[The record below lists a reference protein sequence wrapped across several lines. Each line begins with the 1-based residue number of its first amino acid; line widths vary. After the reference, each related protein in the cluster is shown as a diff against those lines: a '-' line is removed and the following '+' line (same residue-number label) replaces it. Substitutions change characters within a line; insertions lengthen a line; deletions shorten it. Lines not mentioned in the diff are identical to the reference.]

1 MKTISTLATGIA
13 AIGLLAGLA
22 CTPAMAKDSYT
33 FVIVPKVVNPWFDL
47 VNNGAR
53 DAAKYLEKT
62 TGDKINIQY
71 KAPTQASVVQ
81 QNQILEQSIASGA
94 DGIAVDLLNPEANA
108 MVLQDARDRDVKLVT
123 FDSEP
128 PANMTITAIG
138 NDYCEQ
144 GKIAANRLVKLL
156 NGRGNVALMK
166 GVPTAPNH
174 RIRNECEKQVF
185 AQHKGIKIVAE
196 GIDNDDIQTG
206 QQQAAAIM
214 QAHPKLNGWVAADAA
229 GPIGI
234 GQAIKE
240 ANLVGKVKLVGMD
253 SLPDMINLVKAG
265 VADSSSSTR
274 PNMQG
279 FYAVL
284 TLYQQAQGIRVPK
297 NINTGILFITKQH
310 PEGELQ

>member
-1 MKTISTLATGIA
+1 MKPIKTLLIGA
-13 AIGLLAGLA
+13 GLLAGMA
-22 CTPAMAKDSYT
+22 TMASTPAMAKDYT

-47 VNNGAR
+47 VNKGAK

-62 TGDKINIQY
+62 TGDKIKIEY
-71 KAPTQASVVQ
+71 KAPQQANVVQ
-81 QNQILEQSIASGA
+81 QNQILEQSIATGA

-108 MVLQDARDRDVKLVT
+108 PVLQDAQSRDVHLVA

-128 PANMTITAIG
+128 PKSMTMTAIG

-144 GKIAANRLVKLL
+144 GRIAANRLVELL
-156 NGRGNVALMK
+156 DGKGKVALMK

-174 RIRNECEKQVF
+174 RIRNECEKKVF
-185 AQHKGIKIVAE
+185 AQHKGIEIVAE

-214 QAHPKLNGWVAADAA
+214 QAHPDIDGWVAADAA

-234 GQAIKE
+234 GQAIQE
-240 ANLVGKVKLVGMD
+240 ANLKGKVKLVGMD
-253 SLPDMINLVKAG
+253 NLPDMVNLVKDG
-265 VADSSSSTR
+265 VADSTASTR

-284 TLYQQAQGIRVPK
+284 TLYEKAHGIRTPK
-297 NINTGILFITKQH
+297 DINTGILFITPDKLK
-310 PEGELQ
+310 GELR